1 MEKGYY
7 LVLATA
13 IVSGFSIFMNKWAVE
28 GLNPYLFTWSKNIL
42 VAVFLFSMILLM
54 REWSDLKEVKA
65 KQWLLLI
72 SIGLVG
78 GSIPFLMFFKGL
90 QMTSAANASFIHKT
104 MFIYVAILAAIF
116 LKEKISKRFFLGAVL
131 LLIGNYLLLKFTG
144 NFDAGAWLVFGATL
158 LWAVENVISK
168 YVLRTL
174 SSRIVAFGRM
184 FFGSLFILI
193 FLVATGHIQQIIE
206 FTAPQIKWVLFTSI
220 LLLLYVAT
228 WYEGLRTIDVSV
240 ATCVLL
246 LGSVITTGLQLAFL
260 GKPVTVMQGVG
271 MLLLALGVIAIAGF
285 SQFKLHTRVRA

>member
-1 MEKGYY
+1 MVKSGYY

-13 IVSGFSIFMNKWAVE
+13 LVSGISIFMNKWAVE

-116 LKEKISKRFFLGAVL
+116 LKERISKRFFLGA
-131 LLIGNYLLLKFTG
+131 
-144 NFDAGAWLVFGATL
+144 
-158 LWAVENVISK
+158 
-168 YVLRTL
+168 
-174 SSRIVAFGRM
+174 
-184 FFGSLFILI
+184 
-193 FLVATGHIQQIIE
+193 
-206 FTAPQIKWVLFTSI
+206 
-220 LLLLYVAT
+220 
-228 WYEGLRTIDVSV
+228 
-240 ATCVLL
+240 
-246 LGSVITTGLQLAFL
+246 
-260 GKPVTVMQGVG
+260 
-271 MLLLALGVIAIAGF
+271 
-285 SQFKLHTRVRA
+285 